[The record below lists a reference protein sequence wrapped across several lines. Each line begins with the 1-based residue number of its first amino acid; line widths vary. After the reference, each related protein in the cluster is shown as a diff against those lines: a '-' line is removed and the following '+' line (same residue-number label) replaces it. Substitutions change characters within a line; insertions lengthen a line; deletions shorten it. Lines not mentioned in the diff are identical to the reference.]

1 MNRQFKREWLIGTII
16 VLMFVGVG
24 TVARASD
31 EVRVRWDLIH
41 VILGTCLCAT
51 PGGSDSAMAPDK
63 SQITMTGSGTFHI
76 SDGGFEDVTGGGTWQ
91 THDASNVMTGSGTY
105 RVTGVV
111 NFTHAPGIFPPPLN
125 DLVGNK
131 ADASA
136 GLMVL
141 RIAYSD
147 GSRGILVLNCT
158 IVGTP
163 SSIAEGITATK
174 GFVNFSTQ
182 GTAVDTVD
190 ANHTLFHVQTTEE

>member
-1 MNRQFKREWLIGTII
+1 
-16 VLMFVGVG
+16 
-24 TVARASD
+24 
-31 EVRVRWDLIH
+31 
-41 VILGTCLCAT
+41 
-51 PGGSDSAMAPDK
+51 MAPDK
-63 SQITMTGSGTFHI
+63 SKITMTGSGAFQI
-76 SDGGFEDVTGGGTWQ
+76 ADGPFEDVTGGGTWQ
-91 THDASNVMTGSGTY
+91 THDLNNVMTGSGTY

-111 NFTHAPGIFPPPLN
+111 LFTRAPGTLPPVS
-125 DLVGNK
+125 DLIGNK

-174 GFVNFSTQ
+174 GFVNYSTQ
-182 GTAVDTVD
+182 GTPVDSID
-190 ANHTLFHVQTTEE
+190 ANHTLFHVRAINEGD